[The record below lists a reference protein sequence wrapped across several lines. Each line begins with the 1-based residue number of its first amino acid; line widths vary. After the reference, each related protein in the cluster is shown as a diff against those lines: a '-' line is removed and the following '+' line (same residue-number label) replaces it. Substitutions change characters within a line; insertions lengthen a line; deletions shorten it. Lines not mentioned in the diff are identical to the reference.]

1 MLICLIQII
10 FSILGKKI
18 VYTYLATKDV
28 SLGPLGRIKSPDS
41 NCQTTFKCSSSS
53 SRVWYYISVD
63 RVSGTLRLKQRNTRY
78 LTKQRSGIYK
88 LIPATKIQIKN
99 ICSHGTYIH
108 DVTVNLFVFPYNFG
122 DHILQNNGY
131 SFPTMR
137 VEANHHFDTG
147 KGMASSLHRMMRM
160 ITKDE
165 NRIAYEK
172 MMASVKVKTALE
184 GAINKIV
191 QNFVTKSPGKN
202 NLVSTEK
209 TRLFLLQFL
218 MFRTL

>member
-1 MLICLIQII
+1 
-10 FSILGKKI
+10 
-18 VYTYLATKDV
+18 
-28 SLGPLGRIKSPDS
+28 
-41 NCQTTFKCSSSS
+41 
-53 SRVWYYISVD
+53 
-63 RVSGTLRLKQRNTRY
+63 
-78 LTKQRSGIYK
+78 
-88 LIPATKIQIKN
+88 
-99 ICSHGTYIH
+99 
-108 DVTVNLFVFPYNFG
+108 
-122 DHILQNNGY
+122 
-131 SFPTMR
+131 MR

-172 MMASVKVKTALE
+172 MMGSVKVKTALE